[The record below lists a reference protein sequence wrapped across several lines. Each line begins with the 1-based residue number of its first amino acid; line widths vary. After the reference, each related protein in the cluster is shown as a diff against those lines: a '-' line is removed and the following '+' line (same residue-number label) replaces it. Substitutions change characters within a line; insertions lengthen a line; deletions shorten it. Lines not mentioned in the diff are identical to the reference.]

1 MTAACQATSP
11 LAYARMGRNGRYAL
25 VGLFRHQ
32 YLGVSRDTRNDA
44 GRLWH
49 DAAMRWPSGFI
60 CLERELLEP
69 ACGPFSAELRVIGEE
84 EGRKDGVACNQ
95 RTLLCAS
102 VV

>member
-1 MTAACQATSP
+1 M
-11 LAYARMGRNGRYAL
+11 
-25 VGLFRHQ
+25 
-32 YLGVSRDTRNDA
+32 NDPE
-44 GRLWH
+44 RLWH

-84 EGRKDGVACNQ
+84 EERKDGVACNQ
-95 RTLLCAS
+95 RTFLCAN

>member
-49 DAAMRWPSGFI
+49 DAAMRLPSDFI

-69 ACGPFSAELRVIGEE
+69 ACGPPS
-84 EGRKDGVACNQ
+84 
-95 RTLLCAS
+95 
-102 VV
+102 